1 MLPLFANTSHRVA
14 LQASLHIMMIDP
26 TVTRWLLRAA
36 GMLVWCVAAL
46 TGAAQAAPLQIVA
59 AENFYGD
66 VARQIGGAEVNVF
79 SILSSPGQDP
89 HQFEASPAAA
99 RALAAADLVICNG
112 ANYDPWIDKLLA
124 AAPSSRRTVVVVADL
139 MGAKTGDNP
148 HLWYEPATMP
158 AVAERIAAALQASD
172 PAHKDAY
179 AQRLA
184 TFRNSLA
191 VISTKV
197 AAIKAK
203 HTGAPVTATE
213 PVFGPMA
220 KALGLAV
227 RNERFQLAVMNGTEP
242 AARDLAAMQDDLK
255 QRRVRL
261 LLYNSQVSD
270 DLTERLRAI
279 ARGAGVPVVGVTE
292 TAPANA
298 SYQDWIAQELDAVA
312 KALDGGAS

>member
-1 MLPLFANTSHRVA
+1 MK
-14 LQASLHIMMIDP
+14 IDP
-26 TVTRWLLRAA
+26 AMKRWLRAA
-36 GMLVWCVAAL
+36 GGMLVWWLATAPAAH
-46 TGAAQAAPLQIVA
+46 AAPLQIVA

-66 VARQIGGAEVNVF
+66 VARQIGGADVTVL

-124 AAPSSRRTVVVVADL
+124 ATPTSRRTVVVAADL
-139 MGAKTGDNP
+139 MGVKAGDNP
-148 HLWYEPATMP
+148 HLWYDPATMP
-158 AVAERIAAALQASD
+158 AVATRIAAALQASD

-184 TFRNSLA
+184 TFRESLTA
-191 VISTKV
+191 ISARI
-197 AAIKAK
+197 AAIRAK
-203 HTGAPVTATE
+203 HAGVPVTATE

-242 AARDLAAMQDDLK
+242 AASDLAAMQDDLTR
-255 QRRVRL
+255 RRVRV

-270 DLTERLRAI
+270 DLTDRLRAI

-292 TAPANA
+292 IAPAST